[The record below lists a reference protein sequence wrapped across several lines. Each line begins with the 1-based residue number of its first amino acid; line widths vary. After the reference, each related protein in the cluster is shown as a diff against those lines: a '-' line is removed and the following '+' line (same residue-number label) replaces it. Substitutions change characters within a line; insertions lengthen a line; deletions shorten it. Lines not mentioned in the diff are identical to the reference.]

1 MNHVFISYVRKNIDL
16 VTNLR
21 TSLENSKI
29 KTWMDKD
36 DINPGARWELV
47 SCPVILYLQNLHF
60 EMTGFSVIVNPLIV
74 DRYMF
79 INSLIQI
86 SGLFKTHYLGP
97 FKINVFMERN

>member
-1 MNHVFISYVRKNIDL
+1 MRIPIKLNKSYWPEKL
-16 VTNLR
+16 
-21 TSLENSKI
+21 TSL
-29 KTWMDKD
+29 
-36 DINPGARWELV
+36 L

-86 SGLFKTHYLGP
+86 SGLFRTHYLGP